1 MHIDANETTS
11 SVEIESDASVSL
23 EKTQHIITSIYCVGC
38 QVSSVTERDR
48 VYGWLGADDRSAPE
62 SEAGTTDQAGD
73 IDRFSGLLSTSKL
86 SQTVGYLA
94 LQVAAKLRA
103 EAHLR
108 EAYDMYRYAL
118 GIFEDHPPGSRRF
131 FSRICVHFT
140 LRDLIVMQ

>member
-1 MHIDANETTS
+1 M
-11 SVEIESDASVSL
+11 
-23 EKTQHIITSIYCVGC
+23 TSIYCVGC

-131 FSRICVHFT
+131 FSYLCTYLQRAT
-140 LRDLIVMQ
+140 MLALEALY